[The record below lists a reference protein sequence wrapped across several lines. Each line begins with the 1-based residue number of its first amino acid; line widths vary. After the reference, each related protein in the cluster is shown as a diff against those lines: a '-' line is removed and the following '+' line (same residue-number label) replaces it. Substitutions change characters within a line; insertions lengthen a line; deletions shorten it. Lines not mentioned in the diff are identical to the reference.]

1 MTDTTRTTEQ
11 RILIVMRKVLG
22 SVVKDTTPSSPGLRH
37 PLTEKTIEDIRQCF
51 GLIAAREQELAKEA
65 GIDIKER
72 PRYADEPASS
82 KVVSIDGLKKSAKK
96 QDEDS

>member
-1 MTDTTRTTEQ
+1 MTDTIRTTEQ

-22 SVVKDTTPSSPGLRH
+22 SVVKDTTPSPGLRH

-65 GIDIKER
+65 GIDVKDR
-72 PRYADEPASS
+72 PRFTDEPASS
-82 KVVSIDGLKKSAKK
+82 KVVSIDSLKKSVKK
-96 QDEDS
+96 QGEDS

>member
-22 SVVKDTTPSSPGLRH
+22 SVVKDTTPPPGMRH
-37 PLTEKTIEDIRQCF
+37 PLSEKTIEDIRQCF

-72 PRYADEPASS
+72 PRYTDEPASS
-82 KVVSIDGLKKSAKK
+82 KIVSIDGLKKSVKK
-96 QDEDS
+96 QDEDA